1 MKQKGLTL
9 IELMIVVAILG
20 IFISIAIPAYQ
31 DYTVRARVA
40 EGLQLAQTA
49 KLAVT
54 EFTIDNHALPSSQ
67 EATGYKSPAPTENV
81 QSIVIGPQGVITI
94 SFTKLAGDG
103 TFLLVPTLQT
113 SGELTWTCNTGTLKK
128 QYRPSSCRE

>member
-9 IELMIVVAILG
+9 IELMIVIAILG

-31 DYTVRARVA
+31 NYTVRARVT
-40 EGLQLAQTA
+40 EGLNLAQTA
-49 KLAVT
+49 KLAVSEST
-54 EFTIDNHALPSSQ
+54 MDNHALPASQ
-67 EATGYKSPAPTENV
+67 EATSYKGPAPTANV

-103 TFLLVPTLQT
+103 TLVLVPTLQPT
-113 SGELTWTCNTGTLKK
+113 GELTWTCNTGTLKK
-128 QYRPSSCRE
+128 EYRPSNCRE